1 MLISNYRRNIYL
13 KCFKLKFMMSNYYP
27 PYISLQISIFFCTSE
42 LVQFCVTP
50 VLRYEG
56 RSLSDFLDL
65 EEDRRRKNKCCRF
78 R

>member
-1 MLISNYRRNIYL
+1 MILHIYRY
-13 KCFKLKFMMSNYYP
+13 KLAY
-27 PYISLQISIFFCTSE
+27 FFIHTSE